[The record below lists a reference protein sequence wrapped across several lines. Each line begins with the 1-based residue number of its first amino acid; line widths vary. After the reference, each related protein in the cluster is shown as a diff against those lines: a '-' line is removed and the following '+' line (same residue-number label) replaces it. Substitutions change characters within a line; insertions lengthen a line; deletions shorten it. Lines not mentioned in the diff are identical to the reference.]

1 MRLFCRYILL
11 FFLLGV
17 LTLPAMAADGE
28 ASSGQSLRGKTML
41 VIGDSYSASHN
52 LPSKDLGWP
61 SLVADDYGM
70 ELYDYAISG
79 SSFGTGPK
87 AKAPMVERCREI
99 TEPHADII
107 IIQGGSND
115 WSKGIPVGE
124 RDDRVPD
131 TMLGA
136 LNLMLDYFEETYPEA
151 TIVCFTPWV
160 STGTA
165 NELGWE
171 TTRYTEAMLMLCQYR
186 GILCYDASNTV
197 QNDIYMNTEAF
208 RTKYCLTPT
217 DRWHLNA
224 GGQTLIAKAFSRWLE
239 ENLCSV
245 TVADRFSDMAS
256 AEYSLKVDVSRVYEN
271 GIMYGTSDSLF
282 SPTLAASR
290 STLAVT
296 LYRIA
301 QWPSVTPKVFG
312 DVPTDHQAYYAICWA
327 VEQGI
332 LTAEDGM
339 FYPDRALRREE
350 LVKALKTC
358 LDLWGGEISQLQ
370 GLGQYSDK
378 DSVEKDL
385 VIPWGWALKT
395 GALSPLGD
403 RLAPEAIVSRG
414 QLATA
419 LVRLLEEF

>member
-1 MRLFCRYILL
+1 MKQFRRI
-11 FFLLGV
+11 FLLLV
-17 LTLPAMAADGE
+17 LLEILALWGFAADGE
-28 ASSGQSLRGKTML
+28 AESGNSLSGKTML

-52 LPSKDLGWP
+52 LPSKELGWP

-70 ELYDYAISG
+70 ELLDYAISG
-79 SSFGTGPK
+79 SSFGTGAR
-87 AKAPMVERCREI
+87 AKAPMVERCKDIPE
-99 TEPHADII
+99 THADII
-107 IIQGGSND
+107 VIQGGSND

-124 RDDRVPD
+124 RDDRVTD

-136 LNLMLDYFEETYPEA
+136 LNLMLDYFQETYPEA
-151 TIVCFTPWV
+151 TIICFTPWI

-171 TTRYTEAMLMLCQYR
+171 TTRYTEAMLMLCR
-186 GILCYDASNTV
+186 HRDILCYDASNTV
-197 QNDIYMNTEAF
+197 QNDIYMNSEAF

-224 GGQTLIAKAFSRWLE
+224 GGQTLIAKAFSRWME

-245 TVADRFSDMAS
+245 TVADRFSDLAS

-271 GIMYGTSDSLF
+271 GIMYGTSDTLF
-282 SPTLAASR
+282 SPTIAASR

-301 QWPSVTPKVFG
+301 RWPQISGVEIE
-312 DVPTDHQAYYAICWA
+312 DVSYDHDAYYAISWA

-332 LTAEDGM
+332 LKPEDGK
-339 FYPDRALRREE
+339 FYPDRALRRQE
-350 LVKALKTC
+350 LVEALHAC
-358 LDLWGGEISQLQ
+358 LALWDGEVMGLQ
-370 GLGQYSDK
+370 GLGQYRDK
-378 DSVEKDL
+378 DAVAKEM
-385 VIPWGWALKT
+385 VIPWGWALKS
-395 GALSPLGD
+395 GAIKPLED
-403 RLAPEAIVSRG
+403 RLAPEGIVSRG

-419 LVRLLEEF
+419 LVRLLEAL